1 MQLKWAATLSR
12 SRVSSRTLEWTTY
25 FLVLHTLTLFSFLLL
40 FCLSLLWTWDYGPLT
55 TILNNCVSVMLSLFL
70 LLYFI
75 LCLVVLSRHCKHFIC
90 CTCDIHPLC
99 VGYARSH
106 WRWGVAFVAVISES
120 ASMSLLQFARMSLSV
135 LTKLDIETTFNCLM
149 LIKKSLA
156 LKVCPRISLNPTK
169 KNKIINFIK
178 RQFYSM
184 SS

>member
-1 MQLKWAATLSR
+1 MDEGLPYVKKIVHFLNAIKMSRYTLSLA
-12 SRVSSRTLEWTTY
+12 SLVEDSWMDDLF
-25 FLVLHTLTLFSFLLL
+25 FLCFILWLLFLLFKVYYGL
-40 FCLSLLWTWDYGPLT
+40 EDYGPLT

-120 ASMSLLQFARMSLSV
+120 ASMSLLQFARMSLSI
-135 LTKLDIETTFNCLM
+135 LIKLDIETTFNCLI
-149 LIKKSLA
+149 LIKS
-156 LKVCPRISLNPTK
+156 
-169 KNKIINFIK
+169 
-178 RQFYSM
+178 YWH
-184 SS
+184 